1 MAILR
6 RLGAPLQTRAALAC
20 QEAGLAGGSP
30 LVRIDRQKGARYV
43 MADPGCVGG
52 CLRLSETASGRQK
65 NEDRPTLT
73 NRVLADH
80 VFASSSRTD
89 EEAKPR
95 PDLRASPGFPS
106 SVGQTRAP
114 CFFFLPP
121 ISLDSSM
128 QASGISLSV
137 LWRNKTCFD
146 LEGSCL
152 LWSDTRAKAAALSEI
167 RARPRWC
174 RRIVADLL
182 PARSDKNRSVCVC
195 DIIIA
200 ANLWISIGGRLCVHR
215 G

>member
-1 MAILR
+1 MPRTRSARGKDVGGRAAQHGSYYIITPCNNPDRTSITHLPPWMAILR

-30 LVRIDRQKGARYV
+30 LVRIDWQKGARYV

-73 NRVLADH
+73 SRVHADH

-114 CFFFLPP
+114 CFF
-121 ISLDSSM
+121 
-128 QASGISLSV
+128 ASDFS
-137 LWRNKTCFD
+137 
-146 LEGSCL
+146 
-152 LWSDTRAKAAALSEI
+152 
-167 RARPRWC
+167 
-174 RRIVADLL
+174 
-182 PARSDKNRSVCVC
+182 
-195 DIIIA
+195 
-200 ANLWISIGGRLCVHR
+200 
-215 G
+215 